1 MSAFF
6 IFKEGVHM
14 KRTHTC
20 GELRKSDAGQKV
32 TLTGWVNSR
41 RDLGGLI
48 FINLRDRE
56 GLTQVFI
63 DPDSGS
69 ELMEVGSQIRD
80 EWVITIDGVVRA
92 RPDDMI
98 NGKMTTG
105 EVEVMAESITVENK
119 SKPMPF
125 HLEDEKVGEELRLKY
140 RYLDFRRSSISRFM
154 KIRHRLAKIF
164 RDYFDEQGFLEIE
177 TPILSKSTPEGA
189 RDYLVPSRVHPEHF
203 YALPQAPQQYK
214 QLLMVGGLEKYF
226 QIARCFRDEDLRADR
241 QPEFTQVDVEM
252 SFIEQEDIYNLI
264 EGALVRIMKDVK
276 GVDVSAPF
284 PRLDYEEAM
293 NRYGSDK
300 PDTRYGMELVDLS
313 EILSESEFKVFSG
326 TIASGGKVMAINAKG
341 LASVTSRKKI
351 DEMTDVVKSLGA
363 KGLAWGK
370 INEDGSLQCQI
381 AKFLTEEEMSSVL
394 EALKMEAGDV
404 MLIVADKPIVA
415 QNSLGRLRCDI
426 ALENNLIPQDVYNFL
441 WVINFPLLDQDEE
454 TGQWHAMHHPFTSPC
469 IEDMDKLE
477 SDPGAIKAQ
486 AYDVVLNGVELGG
499 GSIRIHDPEVQAQ
512 MFKTLGI
519 SDEEVEVQF
528 SHIIDALSY
537 GAPPHGGVALG
548 FDRLVMLMTGAKSLR
563 DVIAFPKTAKAS
575 CLMTES
581 PSRVSDDQLEELS
594 IRTVSPAKK
603 DK

>member
-1 MSAFF
+1 
-6 IFKEGVHM
+6 M

-56 GLTQVFI
+56 GLTQVFL

-98 NGKMTTG
+98 NSKMTTG

-119 SKPMPF
+119 SRPMPF

-140 RYLDFRRSSISRFM
+140 RYLDFRRSTISRFM
-154 KIRHRLAKIF
+154 QIRHRLAKIF

-276 GVDVSAPF
+276 GVEVSAPF

-300 PDTRYGMELVDLS
+300 PDTRFGMELVDLS

-326 TIASGGKVMAINAKG
+326 TIASGGKVMGINAKG
-341 LASVTSRKKI
+341 LASVISRKKI

-370 INEDGSLQCQI
+370 VNEDGSLQCQI
-381 AKFLTEEEMSSVL
+381 AKFLKEEEMNSVL
-394 EALKMEAGDV
+394 EALNMEAGDV

-426 ALENNLIPQDVYNFL
+426 AAENNLIPEGVYNFL

-477 SDPGAIKAQ
+477 SDPGSIRAQ

-499 GSIRIHDPEVQAQ
+499 GSIRIHDPEVQAR

-519 SDEEVEVQF
+519 TDEEVDVQF
-528 SHIIDALSY
+528 GHIIDALSY

-581 PSRVSDDQLEELS
+581 PSKVSDEQLEELS
-594 IRTVSPAKK
+594 IRTIPPAKK
-603 DK
+603 ED

>member
-98 NGKMTTG
+98 NGRMTTG

-252 SFIEQEDIYNLI
+252 SFIEQEDVYNLI

-594 IRTVSPAKK
+594 IRTVPPAKK

>member
-6 IFKEGVHM
+6 ILKGAYM

-20 GELRKSDAGQKV
+20 GGLRKDHAGEKV
-32 TLTGWVNSR
+32 TLTGWVDSR

-48 FINLRDRE
+48 FVNLRDRE
-56 GLTQVFI
+56 GVTQVFL
-63 DPDSGS
+63 DPDSGE
-69 ELMEVGSQIRD
+69 ELMKVGSQIRD
-80 EWVITIDGVVRA
+80 EWVITIEGTVRV
-92 RPDDMI
+92 RPDDMV
-98 NGKMTTG
+98 NAKMSTG
-105 EVEVMAESITVENK
+105 EVEVMADSIFIENK

-125 HLEDEKVGEELRLKY
+125 HLEDEKVSEELRLKY

-241 QPEFTQVDVEM
+241 QPEFTQIDVEM
-252 SFIEQEDIYNLI
+252 SFIDQEDIYELI
-264 EGALVRIMKDVK
+264 EGALVRIMKEVK

-284 PRLDYEEAM
+284 PRLDYTEAM
-293 NRYGSDK
+293 SRYGSDK
-300 PDTRYGMELVDLS
+300 PDTRFEMELVDLS
-313 EILSESEFKVFSG
+313 DVLAESEFKVFSG
-326 TIASGGKVMAINAKG
+326 TIASGGRVMAINAKG

-370 INEDGSLQCQI
+370 LNDDGSLQCQI
-381 AKFLTEEEMSSVL
+381 AKFLSESEMAGML
-394 EALKMEAGDV
+394 EKLGMENGDV
-404 MLIVADKPIVA
+404 MLIVADKPEVA
-415 QNSLGRLRCDI
+415 QTCLGRLRCDI
-426 ALENNLIPQDVYNFL
+426 AEENGLIPDDVYNFL
-441 WVINFPLLDQDEE
+441 WVVNFPLLDQDKE

-469 IEDMDKLE
+469 SEDMDKLE

-499 GSIRIHDPEVQAQ
+499 GSIRIHNPEVQAQ

-581 PSRVSDDQLEELS
+581 PSKVSDEQLEELS
-594 IRTVSPAKK
+594 IRTVAPEKK
-603 DK
+603 GG

>member
-1 MSAFF
+1 
-6 IFKEGVHM
+6 M

-20 GELRKSDAGQKV
+20 GELRKEDAGQKV
-32 TLTGWVNSR
+32 TLTGWVNNR

-56 GLTQVFI
+56 GVTQVFL

-69 ELMEVGSQIRD
+69 ALMDVGSQIRD
-80 EWVITIDGVVRA
+80 EWVITIDGTVRA
-92 RPDDMI
+92 RPDDMV
-98 NGKMTTG
+98 NSKMTTG

-140 RYLDFRRSSISRFM
+140 RYLDFRRSTISRFM
-154 KIRHRLAKIF
+154 QIRHRLAKIF

-252 SFIEQEDIYNLI
+252 SFIEQEDIYELI
-264 EGALVRIMKDVK
+264 EGALVRIMKEVK
-276 GVDVSAPF
+276 GIDVPTPF
-284 PRLDYEEAM
+284 PRLDYTEAM
-293 NRYGSDK
+293 SRYGSDK
-300 PDTRYGMELVDLS
+300 PDTRFEMELVDLS
-313 EILSESEFKVFSG
+313 DILAESEFKVFSG

-370 INEDGSLQCQI
+370 INEDGTLQCQI
-381 AKFLTEEEMSSVL
+381 AKFLKEEEMDAML
-394 EALKMEAGDV
+394 EKLGMEKGDV
-404 MLIVADKPIVA
+404 MLIVADKPYVA
-415 QNSLGRLRCDI
+415 QNCLGRLRCDI
-426 ALENNLIPQDVYNFL
+426 AEENGLIPQDVYNFL

-454 TGQWHAMHHPFTSPC
+454 AGQWHAMHHPFTSPC
-469 IEDMDKLE
+469 KEDMDKLE
-477 SDPGAIKAQ
+477 TDPGSIKAQ

-499 GSIRIHDPEVQAQ
+499 GSIRIHDPEVQAR

-581 PSRVSDDQLEELS
+581 PSKVSGEQLEELS
-594 IRTVSPAKK
+594 IKTVPPVKE
-603 DK
+603 

>member
-1 MSAFF
+1 
-6 IFKEGVHM
+6 M

-20 GELRKSDAGQKV
+20 GGLSKDHVGQKV
-32 TLTGWVNSR
+32 TLTGWVDSR

-56 GLTQVFI
+56 GVTQVFL
-63 DPDSGS
+63 DPDSG
-69 ELMEVGSQIRD
+69 EQLMETGSQIRD
-80 EWVITIDGVVRA
+80 EWVVTVAGLVRA
-92 RPDDMI
+92 RPADMI
-98 NGKMTTG
+98 NKKMSTG
-105 EVEVMAESITVENK
+105 EVEVMAESIFVENK

-125 HLEDEKVGEELRLKY
+125 HLEDEKVSEELRLKY

-154 KIRHRLAKIF
+154 QIRHRLAKIF

-241 QPEFTQVDVEM
+241 QPEFTQIDVEM
-252 SFIEQEDIYNLI
+252 SFIEQEDIYELI
-264 EGALVRIMKDVK
+264 EGALVRIMKEVK

-284 PRLDYEEAM
+284 PRLDYTEAM

-300 PDTRYGMELVDLS
+300 PDTRYAMELEDLS
-313 EILSESEFKVFSG
+313 GILADCDFKVFSE

-341 LASVTSRKKI
+341 LATATSRKKI
-351 DEMTDVVKSLGA
+351 DEMTETVKSLGA
-363 KGLAWGK
+363 KGLAWAK
-370 INEDGSLQCQI
+370 INDDGSLQCQI
-381 AKFLTEEEMSSVL
+381 AKFLKEEEMNAIL
-394 EALKMEAGDV
+394 EKLNMEKGDV
-404 MLIVADKPIVA
+404 MLIVADKPYVA
-415 QNSLGRLRCDI
+415 QTSLGRLRCDI
-426 ALENNLIPQDVYNFL
+426 AEENGLIPKDVYNFL
-441 WVINFPLLDQDEE
+441 WVINFPLLEQDEE

-469 IEDMDKLE
+469 AADMNKLE
-477 SDPGAIKAQ
+477 SDPGSIKAQ

-499 GSIRIHDPEVQAQ
+499 GSIRIHNPEVQAQ

-519 SDEEVEVQF
+519 SDEEVKVQF

-581 PSRVSDDQLEELS
+581 PSKVSEEQLQELS
-594 IRTVSPAKK
+594 IRTVAPVKK
-603 DK
+603 DR

>member
-1 MSAFF
+1 
-6 IFKEGVHM
+6 M

-20 GELRKSDAGQKV
+20 GGLRKEDAGQKV
-32 TLTGWVNSR
+32 VLTGWVDSR

-56 GLTQVFI
+56 GVTQVFL
-63 DPDSGS
+63 DPDSGE
-69 ELMEVGSQIRD
+69 ELMNIGSQIRD
-80 EWVITIDGVVRA
+80 EWVVTINGLVRA
-92 RPDDMI
+92 RPDDMV
-98 NGKMTTG
+98 NKKMSTG
-105 EVEVMAESITVENK
+105 EVEVMVESICVENK

-125 HLEDEKVGEELRLKY
+125 HLEDEKVSDELRLKY
-140 RYLDFRRSSISRFM
+140 RYLDFRRSTISRFM
-154 KIRHRLAKIF
+154 RIRHRLAKIF

-252 SFIEQEDIYNLI
+252 SFIDQEDIYELI
-264 EGALVRIMKDVK
+264 EGALVRIMKEVK

-284 PRLDYEEAM
+284 PRLDYTEAM
-293 NRYGSDK
+293 SRFGSDK
-300 PDTRYGMELVDLS
+300 PDTRFGMELEDLS
-313 EILSESEFKVFSG
+313 EILADSEFKVFSG

-363 KGLAWGK
+363 KGLAWAK
-370 INEDGSLQCQI
+370 INDDGSLQCQI
-381 AKFLTEEEMSSVL
+381 AKFLKEEEMNAML
-394 EALKMEAGDV
+394 EKLNMEKGDV
-404 MLIVADKPIVA
+404 MLIVADKPYVA
-415 QNSLGRLRCDI
+415 QTCLGRLRCDL
-426 ALENNLIPQDVYNFL
+426 AEENGLIPEDVYNFL

-469 IEDMDKLE
+469 EEDMDKLE
-477 SDPGAIKAQ
+477 SDPGAIRAQ

-499 GSIRIHDPEVQAQ
+499 GSIRIHNPEVQAQ

-519 SDEEVEVQF
+519 TDEEVEVQF

-581 PSRVSDDQLEELS
+581 PSKVSEEQLEELH
-594 IRTVSPAKK
+594 INTVPPSK
-603 DK
+603 

>member
-6 IFKEGVHM
+6 SFKEGVFM

-56 GLTQVFI
+56 GLTQVFL
-63 DPDSGS
+63 DPDSGT

-98 NGKMTTG
+98 NSKMTTG

-119 SKPMPF
+119 SRPMPF

-140 RYLDFRRSSISRFM
+140 RYLDFRRSTISRFM
-154 KIRHRLAKIF
+154 QIRHRLAKIF

-276 GVDVSAPF
+276 GVEVSAPF
-284 PRLDYEEAM
+284 PRLDYAEAM

-300 PDTRYGMELVDLS
+300 PDTRFGMELVDLS
-313 EILSESEFKVFSG
+313 DILSESEFKVFSG

-341 LASVTSRKKI
+341 LASVISRKKI

-381 AKFLTEEEMSSVL
+381 AKFLKEEEMNSVL
-394 EALKMEAGDV
+394 KALNMEAGDV

-426 ALENNLIPQDVYNFL
+426 ATENNLIPEGVYNFL

-477 SDPGAIKAQ
+477 SDPGSIRAQ

-499 GSIRIHDPEVQAQ
+499 GSIRIHDPEVQAR

-519 SDEEVEVQF
+519 TDEEVDVQF
-528 SHIIDALSY
+528 GHIIDALSY

-581 PSRVSDDQLEELS
+581 PSKVSDEQLEELS
-594 IRTVSPAKK
+594 IRTIPPAKK
-603 DK
+603 ED

>member
-1 MSAFF
+1 
-6 IFKEGVHM
+6 M

-20 GELRKSDAGQKV
+20 GELRKEHAGQQV

-63 DPDSGS
+63 DPDSGK
-69 ELMEVGSQIRD
+69 ELMETGSQIRD
-80 EWVITIDGVVRA
+80 EWVLTIEGTVRA
-92 RPDDMI
+92 RPDDMV
-98 NGKMTTG
+98 NAKMSTG
-105 EVEVMAESITVENK
+105 EVEVMADKITVENK
-119 SKPMPF
+119 SRPMPF

-140 RYLDFRRSSISRFM
+140 RYLDFRRSTISRFM
-154 KIRHRLAKIF
+154 QIRHRLAKIF

-241 QPEFTQVDVEM
+241 QPEFTQIDVEM

-264 EGALVRIMKDVK
+264 EGALVRIMKEVK
-276 GVDVSAPF
+276 GVDVNTPF
-284 PRLDYEEAM
+284 PRLEYSDAM

-300 PDTRYGMELVDLS
+300 PDTRFEMELVDLS
-313 EILSESEFKVFSG
+313 GILKESEFKVFSD
-326 TIASGGKVMAINAKG
+326 TISSGGKVMAINAKG
-341 LASVTSRKKI
+341 LGAAISRKKI

-370 INEDGSLQCQI
+370 INDDGSLQCQI
-381 AKFLTEEEMSSVL
+381 AKFLKEEEVDSVL
-394 EALKMEAGDV
+394 KALNMEKGDV
-404 MLIVADKPIVA
+404 MLIVADKPYVA
-415 QNSLGRLRCDI
+415 QTCLGRLRCDI
-426 ALENNLIPQDVYNFL
+426 ADENGLIPKDVYNFL
-441 WVINFPLLDQDEE
+441 WVINFPLLEQDEE
-454 TGQWHAMHHPFTSPC
+454 TGQWHAMHHPFTSPSK
-469 IEDMDKLE
+469 EDMDKLGT
-477 SDPGAIKAQ
+477 DPGSIKAQ

-499 GSIRIHDPEVQAQ
+499 GSIRIHDPEVQAK

-519 SDEEVEVQF
+519 TDEEAEVQF
-528 SHIIDALSY
+528 GHILDALSY

-581 PSRVSDDQLEELS
+581 PSRVSDEQLTELN
-594 IRTVSPAKK
+594 IRTVPVEKK
-603 DK
+603 EK

>member
-6 IFKEGVHM
+6 ILKGAHM

-20 GELRKSDAGQKV
+20 GELRKDNAGQKV
-32 TLTGWVNSR
+32 TLTGWVDSR

-56 GLTQVFI
+56 GVTQVFL
-63 DPDSGS
+63 DPDSGGD
-69 ELMEVGSQIRD
+69 LMEVGSQVRD
-80 EWVITIDGVVRA
+80 EWVVTIDGLVRA

-105 EVEVMAESITVENK
+105 EVEVMAETIFVENK

-140 RYLDFRRSSISRFM
+140 RYLDFRRSTISRFM

-241 QPEFTQVDVEM
+241 QPEFTQIDVEM
-252 SFIEQEDIYNLI
+252 SFIDQEDIYELI
-264 EGALVRIMKDVK
+264 EGALVRIMKEVK

-284 PRLDYEEAM
+284 PRLDYTEAM
-293 NRYGSDK
+293 SRYGSDK
-300 PDTRYGMELVDLS
+300 PDTRFEMELVDLS
-313 EILSESEFKVFSG
+313 DVLAESEFKVFSG

-351 DEMTDVVKSLGA
+351 DEMTEVVKSLGA

-370 INEDGSLQCQI
+370 LNEDGSLQCQI
-381 AKFLTEEEMSSVL
+381 AKFLSESEMDGIL
-394 EALKMEAGDV
+394 NKLNMENGDV
-404 MLIVADKPIVA
+404 MLIVADKPYVA
-415 QNSLGRLRCDI
+415 QNCLGRLRCDI
-426 ALENNLIPQDVYNFL
+426 AEENGLIPEDVYNFL
-441 WVINFPLLDQDEE
+441 WVVNFPLLDQDEE

-469 IEDMDKLE
+469 AEDVDKFE
-477 SDPGAIKAQ
+477 TDPGAIRAQ

-499 GSIRIHDPEVQAQ
+499 GSIRIHNPEVQAQ

-519 SDEEVEVQF
+519 TDEEVEVQF

-581 PSRVSDDQLEELS
+581 PSKVSAEQLAELS
-594 IRTVSPAKK
+594 IDTVKAEKE
-603 DK
+603 

>member
-1 MSAFF
+1 
-6 IFKEGVHM
+6 M

-20 GELRKSDAGQKV
+20 GGLRKDHAGEKV
-32 TLTGWVNSR
+32 TLTGWVDSR

-56 GLTQVFI
+56 GVTQVFL
-63 DPDSGS
+63 DPDSGQD
-69 ELMEVGSQIRD
+69 LMDVGSQIRD
-80 EWVITIDGVVRA
+80 EWVISIEGTVRA
-92 RPDDMI
+92 RPDDMV
-98 NGKMTTG
+98 NRKMSTG
-105 EVEVMAESITVENK
+105 EVEVMADSICVENK

-125 HLEDEKVGEELRLKY
+125 HLEDEKVSEELRLKY

-241 QPEFTQVDVEM
+241 QPEFTQIDVEM
-252 SFIEQEDIYNLI
+252 SFIDQEDIYQLI
-264 EGALVRIMKDVK
+264 EGALVRIMKEVK

-284 PRLDYEEAM
+284 PRLDYTEAM
-293 NRYGSDK
+293 SRYGSDK
-300 PDTRYGMELVDLS
+300 PDTRFEMELVDLS
-313 EILSESEFKVFSG
+313 DVLAESEFKVFSG

-370 INEDGSLQCQI
+370 LNEDGSLQCQI
-381 AKFLTEEEMSSVL
+381 AKFLSESEMADML
-394 EALKMEAGDV
+394 EKLGMENGDV
-404 MLIVADKPIVA
+404 MLIVADKPEIA
-415 QNSLGRLRCDI
+415 QTCLGRLRCDI
-426 ALENNLIPQDVYNFL
+426 AEENGLIPDDVYNFL
-441 WVINFPLLDQDEE
+441 WVINFPLLDQDKE

-469 IEDMDKLE
+469 PEDMDKLE

-499 GSIRIHDPEVQAQ
+499 GSIRIHNPEVQAQ

-581 PSRVSDDQLEELS
+581 PSKVSDEQLEELS
-594 IRTVSPAKK
+594 IRTVAPEKK
-603 DK
+603 DS

>member
-6 IFKEGVHM
+6 ILRKGVQM

-20 GELRKSDAGQKV
+20 GQLRKSDSGQKV

-63 DPDSGS
+63 DPDSGA

-80 EWVITIDGVVRA
+80 EWVLTINGVVRS

-98 NGKMTTG
+98 NNKMSTG
-105 EVEVMAESITVENK
+105 EVEVMAESIKVENK

-140 RYLDFRRSSISRFM
+140 RYLDFRRSTISRFM
-154 KIRHRLAKIF
+154 QIRHRLAKIF
-164 RDYFDEQGFLEIE
+164 RDYFDEEGFLEIE

-189 RDYLVPSRVHPEHF
+189 RDYLVPSRVHAEHF

-252 SFIEQEDIYNLI
+252 SFIDQEDIYELI

-284 PRLDYEEAM
+284 PRLDYQEAM

-300 PDTRYGMELVDLS
+300 PDTRFGMELVDLS

-326 TIASGGKVMAINAKG
+326 AIANGGKVMAINAKG
-341 LASVTSRKKI
+341 LASVISRKKI

-370 INEDGSLQCQI
+370 LNEDGSLQCQI
-381 AKFLTEEEMSSVL
+381 AKFLKEEEMSSVL
-394 EALKMEAGDV
+394 EALKMENGDV
-404 MLIVADKPIVA
+404 MLIVADKPIVV

-426 ALENNLIPQDVYNFL
+426 AAENNLIPEDVYNFL

-469 IEDMDKLE
+469 AEDMDKLE
-477 SDPGAIKAQ
+477 SDPGAIRAQ

-519 SDEEVEVQF
+519 SDEEADVQF
-528 SHIIDALSY
+528 GHILDALSY

-581 PSRVSDDQLEELS
+581 PSKVSAEQLAELS
-594 IRTVSPAKK
+594 IDTVAPPKK
-603 DK
+603 ED